1 MRILWSVIWLREGF
15 ATLPMIMP
23 PTVVG
28 DDAADVRRNR
38 LGQFEVD
45 TIQKP
50 RVGFIYNRVVAM
62 IQLERESVDEMF
74 LLVRNQRVEKELRL
88 IIVLLEFLTA
98 NSFSYTFDF

>member
-1 MRILWSVIWLREGF
+1 MLRSVVQLRERF
-15 ATLPMIMP
+15 TRLPMIFP
-23 PTVVG
+23 PGFVG

-50 RVGFIYNRVVAM
+50 RVGFIYNRIVAM
-62 IQLERESVDEMF
+62 IQLEREAVDKMF
-74 LLVRNQRVEKELRL
+74 LLMGSQRVEEELSL